1 MSPNSLMKKSLY
13 LLRHSYADPP
23 GGGVDFERGLTIQ
36 GLNTVRALGR
46 NLQGDHFNPEMIISS
61 SALRAEDTAI
71 NLVEELGIQEQVIK
85 FDKVLYEASVRE
97 VLEVLNQ
104 VEEGVQSVLLIG
116 HNPTMSFFAEYLTG
130 TGFAG
135 MEPCGFVTIEF
146 ENTNWAE
153 VSQGAGTFVSYYHP
167 NR

>member
-1 MSPNSLMKKSLY
+1 MKKSLY

-23 GGGVDFERGLTIQ
+23 GGGSDFERGLTIQ
-36 GLNTVRALGR
+36 GLNSVRALGR
-46 NLQGDHFNPEMIISS
+46 KLIEDNFNPEVIFSS
-61 SALRAEDTAI
+61 NALRAEDTAI

-85 FDKVLYEASVRE
+85 YDEKLYEASVRE
-97 VLEVLNQ
+97 ILEIINQ
-104 VEEGVQSVLLIG
+104 VEAGVKSALLIG

-146 ENTNWAE
+146 QSTNWVE
-153 VSQGAGTFVSYYHP
+153 ISQGSGTFVSYYHP

>member
-1 MSPNSLMKKSLY
+1 M
-13 LLRHSYADPP
+13 
-23 GGGVDFERGLTIQ
+23 DFDRSLTIQ

-46 NLQGDHFNPEMIISS
+46 KLVEDQFNPELIISS
-61 SALRAEDTAI
+61 NALRAEDTAI
-71 NLVEELGIQEQVIK
+71 NLMEELGIQEQVIQYEK
-85 FDKVLYEASVRE
+85 KLYEASVRE
-97 VLEVLNQ
+97 VLEIVN
-104 VEEGVQSVLLIG
+104 EAEASAKSVLLIG

-146 ENTNWAE
+146 DGLKWSE
-153 VSQGAGTFVSYYHP
+153 VSQGTGTFVSYYPP